1 MIKRMLITALIFVLG
16 VAAVYA
22 QEDDEPAAQDVIDAT
37 GLMIRPLD
45 DVTTTPVQILDITSN
60 SARLNFVGDIPL
72 ACVLV
77 FGTTPEFGS
86 AAIDDNMQGATMIE
100 HNPVM
105 LNLEPD
111 TQYFYR
117 VQGTAED
124 GTFYVG
130 DVGTFRTLPE
140 SDEPVANL
148 LSPENGAIITG
159 YSSIFG
165 DGPEDGRWG
174 VLNTIDNNPNT
185 AWSTAGDGDDAWIE
199 FELPQTTRVDRVEFW
214 TRTMTNDT
222 SQIFEFT
229 VTTDDGTVYGP
240 YELPDPN
247 SAYEFETEIVTQ
259 TLRFDV
265 VSSNGGNTGAV
276 EIAAY
281 GEPVEE

>member
-1 MIKRMLITALIFVLG
+1 MIKRILITALIFVIG
-16 VAAVYA
+16 AVAVVA
-22 QEDDEPAAQDVIDAT
+22 QDDDEPPAQDVIDAT
-37 GLMIRPLD
+37 GLVIRPLD
-45 DVTTTPVQILDITSN
+45 EVTTTPVQILDITSD

-72 ACVLV
+72 GCVVV
-77 FGTTPEFGS
+77 FGTTPEFGN

-111 TQYFYR
+111 TEYYYR

-130 DVGTFRTLPE
+130 EVGTFRTQPE

-148 LSPENGAIITG
+148 LAPENGTTITG

-174 VLNTIDNNPNT
+174 VLNAIDNNPNT
-185 AWSTAGDGDDAWIE
+185 AWSTAGDGDDAWIA

-247 SAYEFETEIVTQ
+247 SAYEFEAEIITQ

-281 GEPVEE
+281 GEAVEE